1 MWGEIL
7 IHFLEEVHFK
17 FKPDHTAKNKKNKQ
31 ILAEM
36 MNIEQLSELMD
47 LQYNQISDIKNQ
59 RGSSVSFLLLILL
72 LCVNT

>member
-17 FKPDHTAKNKKNKQ
+17 FRPAHTARIKKKQ